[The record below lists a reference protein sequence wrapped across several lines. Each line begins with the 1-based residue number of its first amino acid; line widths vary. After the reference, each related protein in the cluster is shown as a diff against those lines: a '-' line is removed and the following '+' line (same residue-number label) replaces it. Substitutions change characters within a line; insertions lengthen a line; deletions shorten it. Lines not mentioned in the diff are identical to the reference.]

1 MTEVRE
7 PRPDPAR
14 RPHLGMHPGELD
26 EQMVRQVLEPGD
38 GTNAGAHRGD
48 RSWPAAAPAVRVLAG
63 AA

>member
-26 EQMVRQVLEPGD
+26 GKWYAKYWNPVMAPMPEHIEEAIGLGPQP
-38 GTNAGAHRGD
+38 THAAG
-48 RSWPAAAPAVRVLAG
+48 W
-63 AA
+63 